1 MTTLSNVDLEK
12 EIGRGRLLTDV
23 DPNMIEGSSYQL
35 RLGNVYYDL
44 SENGK
49 RFELEKGQNVLVK
62 PGHRVVLITQEEF
75 EVPSD
80 MVSRVVSKGS
90 LFSVGLSPVATYA
103 DPGFSGRL
111 GIVTQNF
118 SDRYIEMSQG
128 EPIAKAEFTKL
139 STPANRLYRGQ
150 HGFQAEIWPIKTH
163 LQKTHS
169 QVANDPRVY
178 SEVEEASA
186 LLPEATREIIRQLET
201 RTFWLFF
208 SLLLVILINGI
219 TLYLVDTENDVLD
232 NFFGGVLSSLIA
244 TGIIAVGAF
253 IFTFSRRMK

>member
-1 MTTLSNVDLEK
+1 MTTLSNVDLEGEMK
-12 EIGRGRLLTDV
+12 SGRLLTGIDEK
-23 DPNMIEGSSYQL
+23 MIEGSSYQL

-49 RFELEKGQNVLVK
+49 RFELTPGQKVLIK

-75 EVPSD
+75 NVPSN

-118 SDRYIEMSQG
+118 SNHYVELSQG
-128 EPIAKAEFTKL
+128 EPIAKADFNVLSQASTK
-139 STPANRLYRGQ
+139 PYKGQ

-163 LQKTHS
+163 LQKTHKEVS
-169 QVANDPRVY
+169 QDGRVY
-178 SEVEEASA
+178 SEQKEALA
-186 LLPEATREIIRQLET
+186 LLPEATRVIIRQLET
-201 RTFWLFF
+201 RMLWL
-208 SLLLVILINGI
+208 LAALVLAISINGL
-219 TLYLVDTENDVLD
+219 TLYLIEAESDMLNHLY
-232 NFFGGVLSSLIA
+232 GVMVSLVA
-244 TGIIAVGAF
+244 SGIIAILALCVGVF
-253 IFTFSRRMK
+253 RRTK